1 MDVPSAISPAPRSP
15 GAASE
20 TSAVQ
25 PAGRPSGSVSE
36 SFAAPGPAGELP
48 PRGEGVAGDRAIQRL
63 LERSWPADLPGEQAA
78 TLLALGRKVLL
89 ADATGLGRGQFPTA
103 FPEAVDGAGAV
114 APAFTRIRI
123 QAAVARQ
130 DTRAGQAVVH
140 LVWAG
145 ADRGGTYTDGR
156 LTDIPFH
163 HARGDGTWTP
173 QPPTTTS

>member
-1 MDVPSAISPAPRSP
+1 M
-15 GAASE
+15 
-20 TSAVQ
+20 
-25 PAGRPSGSVSE
+25 
-36 SFAAPGPAGELP
+36 
-48 PRGEGVAGDRAIQRL
+48 
-63 LERSWPADLPGEQAA
+63 
-78 TLLALGRKVLL
+78 GRKVLL
-89 ADATGLGRGQFPTA
+89 VDATGLGRGQFPTA
-103 FPEAVDGAGAV
+103 FPEAAAGAGPV

-130 DTRAGQAVVH
+130 DTRSGRAVVH

-173 QPPTTTS
+173 LPPTTPS

>member
-1 MDVPSAISPAPRSP
+1 M
-15 GAASE
+15 
-20 TSAVQ
+20 
-25 PAGRPSGSVSE
+25 GR
-36 SFAAPGPAGELP
+36 
-48 PRGEGVAGDRAIQRL
+48 
-63 LERSWPADLPGEQAA
+63 
-78 TLLALGRKVLL
+78 TVLL

-103 FPEAVDGAGAV
+103 FREKADGAVAV

-130 DTRAGQAVVH
+130 GTRAGRAVVH

-163 HARGDGTWTP
+163 HARGDGTWIP
-173 QPPTTTS
+173 LPPTTTS